1 MARTLSER
9 DLAILSLLA
18 PEVTDPLC
26 PGSGH
31 GFFSILPPVSNH
43 FATDD
48 ADFLNRIEQ
57 LPDEDLTYLAGLILD
72 GKESIGCMR
81 PEHVVLLADEI
92 ARRIS
97 METADSI
104 IGLYAAGVACGN
116 EDDEE

>member
-57 LPDEDLTYLAGLILD
+57 LPDEDLTYLAIH
-72 GKESIGCMR
+72 SQICIA
-81 PEHVVLLADEI
+81 LAVAGFCICKNRMTDYFAVNNFI
-92 ARRIS
+92 FS
-97 METADSI
+97 SWQGADCLS
-104 IGLYAAGVACGN
+104 
-116 EDDEE
+116 